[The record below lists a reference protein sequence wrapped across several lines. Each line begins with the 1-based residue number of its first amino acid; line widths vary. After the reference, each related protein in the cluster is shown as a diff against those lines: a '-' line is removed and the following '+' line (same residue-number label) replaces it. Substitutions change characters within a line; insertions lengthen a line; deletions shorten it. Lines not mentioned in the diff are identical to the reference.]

1 MKVSDLQP
9 HELFT
14 AQADEGP
21 DVAADRMNW
30 HQVGALPVLDG
41 QRLVDIDIMVVGGRG
56 PVRSPPPV

>member
-1 MKVSDLQP
+1 MKVSDLRP

-14 AQADEGP
+14 AQADEGL

-41 QRLVDIDIMVVGGRG
+41 QRLAGIMVVGGRD
-56 PVRSPPPV
+56 PVASPPSV